1 MLKLHTKSMVFDVDW
16 AAPASITG
24 FMSFLAKIH
33 GSDVDTVHNTFKLPE
48 ETDLMIKTIQDSESE
63 SGEMEVGRYSGYTV
77 YMGFYV
83 DYDGD
88 IVVTLNKKSEV

>member
-1 MLKLHTKSMVFDVDW
+1 MEKLHTKTKIFEVEW

-33 GSDVDTVHNTFKLPE
+33 GSDIDTVHNTFKDPE
-48 ETDLMIKTIQDSESE
+48 ETELLIKTVLDSEAA
-63 SGEMEVGRYSGYTV
+63 SGEMEVGRYSDYTS
-77 YMGFYV
+77 YMGFYI

-88 IVVTLNKKSEV
+88 IVVTLNKNLEV